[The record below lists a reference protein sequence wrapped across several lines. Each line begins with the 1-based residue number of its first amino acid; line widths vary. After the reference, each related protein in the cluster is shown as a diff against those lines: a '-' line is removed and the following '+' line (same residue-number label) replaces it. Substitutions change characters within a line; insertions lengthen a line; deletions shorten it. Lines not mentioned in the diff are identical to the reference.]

1 VPPRAAWM
9 APFENGVMANVVVRL
24 SNNGLV
30 AVVCHRPEDKGPD
43 DKERQRE
50 RMQTLFA
57 PADGYGYLPTRLE
70 RSGPRVHPLLNARR
84 ATTANRKASMYTS

>member
-1 VPPRAAWM
+1 MPPRAAWM
-9 APFENGVMANVVVRL
+9 APFENGVMATVVVRL

-30 AVVCHRPEDKGPD
+30 AVVCQRPD